1 MKYSIKS
8 DSFCTSFIEITS
20 PTQTELMTFDS
31 EGTRTFYNKFIN
43 AMAQILA
50 QYNGKILKNI
60 GDGLAS
66 YFPKTSNGTDDN
78 AIKDVLECCLKQ
90 IERRQSLSIE
100 MAREKLPEISYKICA
115 DYGVLNYEIN
125 LNDAFDKPPW
135 LPPVYKICS
144 NMSPNTAV
152 LGYDLYKIIT
162 TLPRIQEK
170 YLIERIG
177 EYIDDARKDVPYSV
191 YSLSRRT

>member
-1 MKYSIKS
+1 MVLLL
-8 DSFCTSFIEITS
+8 T
-20 PTQTELMTFDS
+20 
-31 EGTRTFYNKFIN
+31 
-43 AMAQILA
+43 
-50 QYNGKILKNI
+50 
-60 GDGLAS
+60 
-66 YFPKTSNGTDDN
+66 FPKQTSTDDN

-144 NMSPNTAV
+144 NMSPNIAV
-152 LGYDLYKIIT
+152 LGYDLYKIIS

-170 YLIERIG
+170 YLFERIG

>member
-1 MKYSIKS
+1 MTLTLKEQGRFITN
-8 DSFCTSFIEITS
+8 SF
-20 PTQTELMTFDS
+20 
-31 EGTRTFYNKFIN
+31 N
-43 AMAQILA
+43 AMAQIIA

-66 YFPKTSNGTDDN
+66 YFPKTSDDTDDN

-170 YLIERIG
+170 YLIEGIG
-177 EYIDDARKDVPYSV
+177 EYTGDSRKDVPYSV
-191 YSLSRRT
+191 YSLARRT